1 MTFLSRFGFGGFESN
16 FIKTPLPS
24 ATVTEPLASI
34 DKSLVTSMVSVAV
47 TYIIVLLQFR
57 ISVIQQQ

>member
-1 MTFLSRFGFGGFESN
+1 MALRV
-16 FIKTPLPS
+16 ILLKLPSLS
-24 ATVTEPLASI
+24 ATVIEPLASI